1 MHTTGGGRKHSQRK
15 PEYLK
20 IFERIK
26 ENELTRVVISEPSRC
41 SDGPEAPTQRQSRE
55 QLIAHLLTIAI
66 SYL

>member
-1 MHTTGGGRKHSQRK
+1 MHTTGGGAKTLTKKTRVL
-15 PEYLK
+15 EN
-20 IFERIK
+20 FERIK